1 MMSIETISYFIIM
14 LGVAIALLAVLIAF
28 IFRVG
33 KEIVKYF
40 KLSRHKDNPVL
51 SPPEYSDWEAVG
63 TFNPAA
69 VKDDQ
74 GNVHIVYRAI
84 GADGM
89 SRFGYAVSPD
99 GKNFGDK
106 SPYPIFVMQSPRKPG
121 EADCLQKFDPVIY
134 PSGGSWGGSED
145 PRMVRIDGR
154 IYLTLNAFDGWD
166 FLRVAVSS
174 IDEKDFFSKKWKW
187 SRPIFISPAKE
198 IHKNWVLFPEKI
210 NGKFAVLHSIVPKV
224 EVEYIDNFNK
234 FSDEGS
240 FFIKSWCGP
249 RTSLPPRKSWDTW
262 IRSQGPPPIKTDK
275 GWLVLY
281 HAHERNEFH
290 KYKLGAMLLDLNDPT
305 KITHSSVGP
314 ILEPD
319 EWYEN
324 DWKPGVIYACGA
336 VVKDGELFV
345 YYGGGDKH
353 VCVAHTPLNELL
365 DSLIQV

>member
-1 MMSIETISYFIIM
+1 MDLLSLLYLILF
-14 LGVAIALLAVLIAF
+14 LGIAMALLAVIAVF
-28 IFRVG
+28 LWRIAPEIKKLFR
-33 KEIVKYF
+33 
-40 KLSRHKDNPVL
+40 LARHKNNPVL
-51 SPPEYSDWEAVG
+51 SPPEYADWEAVG

-69 VKDDQ
+69 IRDDS
-74 GNVHIVYRAI
+74 GNVHIMYRAI

-89 SRFGYAVSPD
+89 SRFGYAVSED
-99 GKNFGDK
+99 GINFNNK
-106 SPYPIFVMQSPRKPG
+106 SPYPIFAMQNPRNGK
-121 EADCLQKFDPVIY
+121 LQRFDPVMY

-145 PRMVRIDGR
+145 PRMVRIEGK

-174 IDEKDFFSKKWKW
+174 INEKDFFSKKWKW
-187 SRPIFISPAKE
+187 SRPIFISPARQ

-224 EVEYIDNFNK
+224 EIEYVDTFNK
-234 FSDEGS
+234 FSDDGS

-249 RTSLPPRKSWDTW
+249 RTSLPARSGWDAW
-262 IRSQGPPPIKTDK
+262 IRSQGPPPIKTDR

-281 HAHERNEFH
+281 HAHELNEMH

-305 KITHSSVGP
+305 RITHRSAGP

-336 VVKDGELFV
+336 VIKNGDLFI

-365 DSLIQV
+365 DSLVTEN